1 MTKIFHLIGKNTL
14 IPYVRKHVANLVAH
28 VLTISF
34 FFVYVLIID
43 KWLNTTKHVSI
54 SKVSISKDA
63 SKEKDFLR
71 AKNGPRLSYAWRSI
85 QFGKELLS
93 QRLRKHVGN
102 SRTVSVWIDRW
113 IKGDVRRTPLMKI
126 IFVDLELKVCCTT
139 DMAAIL
145 LVRRE
150 EIREAEARP
159 SLNELKVE
167 VWKIPT
173 APKIK
178 TFIWRAVSNAIPVGE
193 LLVKRGIKMDPV
205 ACGFQGES
213 TTISYFNALL
223 QDKYGRWTMYRIQK
237 MKNGNI
243 PEKVRNVIPW
253 IVWYLWKFRNG
264 VIFEARSKT
273 TLEVV
278 VKAMD
283 EAEFWLMAQKNDE
296 MKEKEKH
303 EAVVVVK
310 KSWSGPPRGW
320 MKRNI
325 GVDWNK
331 AQAKNGAAWVVR
343 DERGKVRFHSR
354 RAFFNT
360 RSLEEAKFQA
370 LIWSLES
377 FHFHHLNRI
386 IIAIDDLTLSNV
398 VLRPRAW
405 PNFKY
410 QHAEIMKR
418 LEKIEWW
425 RILREDRSTNRGSF
439 IIAQSV
445 LKGGYKQ
452 SYVAMGAPFW
462 LRELFENEEKLSSVG
477 VET

>member
-1 MTKIFHLIGKNTL
+1 MFHNRHGCYSVK
-14 IPYVRKHVANLVAH
+14 
-28 VLTISF
+28 
-34 FFVYVLIID
+34 
-43 KWLNTTKHVSI
+43 
-54 SKVSISKDA
+54 
-63 SKEKDFLR
+63 
-71 AKNGPRLSYAWRSI
+71 
-85 QFGKELLS
+85 FGYWFI
-93 QRLRKHVGN
+93 N
-102 SRTVSVWIDRW
+102 S
-113 IKGDVRRTPLMKI
+113 
-126 IFVDLELKVCCTT
+126 
-139 DMAAIL
+139 

-159 SLNELKVE
+159 SLNELKVK

-213 TTISYFNALL
+213 INHIIFQFSVARQVWALDNVPYPESGF
-223 QDKYGRWTMYRIQK
+223 DKVSHYCNFHMLMVMMK

-243 PEKVRNVIPW
+243 PEKVRNAIPW
-253 IVWYLWKFRNG
+253 IVWHLWKFRNG

-296 MKEKEKH
+296 MKEKEEH

-310 KSWSGPPRGW
+310 KSWSVPPRGW
-320 MKRNI
+320 MKGNI

-331 AQAKNGAAWVVR
+331 AQAKSGAAWVVR

-462 LRELFENEEKLSSVG
+462 LRELFENEERLSSVG

>member
-1 MTKIFHLIGKNTL
+1 M
-14 IPYVRKHVANLVAH
+14 V
-28 VLTISF
+28 
-34 FFVYVLIID
+34 
-43 KWLNTTKHVSI
+43 
-54 SKVSISKDA
+54 
-63 SKEKDFLR
+63 
-71 AKNGPRLSYAWRSI
+71 
-85 QFGKELLS
+85 
-93 QRLRKHVGN
+93 
-102 SRTVSVWIDRW
+102 
-113 IKGDVRRTPLMKI
+113 M
-126 IFVDLELKVCCTT
+126 
-139 DMAAIL
+139 M
-145 LVRRE
+145 
-150 EIREAEARP
+150 
-159 SLNELKVE
+159 
-167 VWKIPT
+167 
-173 APKIK
+173 
-178 TFIWRAVSNAIPVGE
+178 
-193 LLVKRGIKMDPV
+193 
-205 ACGFQGES
+205 
-213 TTISYFNALL
+213 
-223 QDKYGRWTMYRIQK
+223 K

-296 MKEKEKH
+296 MKEKEEH

-310 KSWSGPPRGW
+310 KSWSVPPRGW
-320 MKRNI
+320 MKGNI

-331 AQAKNGAAWVVR
+331 AQAKSGAAWVVR

-354 RAFFNT
+354 RAFFNI

-386 IIAIDDLTLSNV
+386 IIAIDDSTLSNV